1 MGTACEP
8 IMDKEVVCIHD
19 GILLNR
25 NKNEILPFV
34 RTSIDLQGIMLDET
48 DQRRTNRPQG
58 IMLDETDQRR
68 TNTVQFR
75 LHVES
80 EKQINKHKTKT
91 ES

>member
-1 MGTACEP
+1 
-8 IMDKEVVCIHD
+8 MDKEVVCIHD

-48 DQRRTNRPQG
+48 DQRRTN
-58 IMLDETDQRR
+58 
-68 TNTVQFR
+68 TVQFR

>member
-19 GILLNR
+19 GISLNR

-34 RTSIDLQGIMLDET
+34 RTSIDL
-48 DQRRTNRPQG
+48 QG

>member
-34 RTSIDLQGIMLDET
+34 RTSIDLQ
-48 DQRRTNRPQG
+48 R

>member
-48 DQRRTNRPQG
+48 DQRRTN
-58 IMLDETDQRR
+58 
-68 TNTVQFR
+68 TVQFR

-80 EKQINKHKTKT
+80 EKQINKHNPKT

>member
-48 DQRRTNRPQG
+48 DQRRTN
-58 IMLDETDQRR
+58 
-68 TNTVQFR
+68 TVQFR